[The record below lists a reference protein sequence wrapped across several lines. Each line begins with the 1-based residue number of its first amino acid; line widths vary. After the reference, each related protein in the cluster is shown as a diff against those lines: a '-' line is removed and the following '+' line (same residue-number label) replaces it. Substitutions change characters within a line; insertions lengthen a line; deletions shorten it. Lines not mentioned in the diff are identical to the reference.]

1 MSSFIRCLYT
11 INLSIFKLMKT
22 SLLRGNKCNSL
33 CVTFEIFLYQI
44 YDIYPDER
52 PGDSFGK

>member
-1 MSSFIRCLYT
+1 
-11 INLSIFKLMKT
+11 MKT